1 MQRTATSATFLALIV
16 FLLAGCNSSNQDDL
30 KYFTKPAEI
39 DVTSDSYVLHPPD
52 EIEIRCSRVP
62 EIHLTRQFIRP
73 DGKVTFEG
81 LGAIHASGRTP
92 QELADVMREKIMAS
106 YSLAGEHPIDVQV
119 VAYRSK
125 IYYVVGQV
133 YASGPK
139 IFTGRDTV
147 LKAISA
153 ARPTNG
159 ASVRKIRVVRPPA
172 DGRADPR
179 IFELDYKKMTADGDT
194 SRNVLLEEGDII
206 VVPPTIL
213 ATIGLTIDQL
223 LRPVREVT
231 TTPYIVQPLPIYP
244 Y

>member
-1 MQRTATSATFLALIV
+1 MRRNTITRVTFLTFCL
-16 FLLAGCNSSNQDDL
+16 FLLAGCHSANLDDL
-30 KYFTKPAEI
+30 KYFTKPSEI
-39 DVTSDSYVLHPPD
+39 DVTSDNYILHPPD

-62 EIHLTRQFIRP
+62 ELNLTRQFIRP

-92 QELADVMREKIMAS
+92 QELADVMREKITAS
-106 YSLAGEHPIDVQV
+106 YSLAGEHPIDVQIT
-119 VAYRSK
+119 AYRSK
-125 IYYVVGQV
+125 VYYVVGQV

-159 ASVRKIRVVRPPA
+159 ASIRKIQVVRPSA
-172 DGRADPR
+172 TADPK
-179 IFELDYKKMTADGDT
+179 IFDLDYKEMTARGDT

-206 VVPPTIL
+206 YVPTTIL
-213 ATIGLTIDQL
+213 AQIGLTIDQL
-223 LRPVREVT
+223 LRPVRDVS